1 MADLTITNA
10 DWLGPDGRFHQG
22 TLVVRD
28 GLLRL
33 GEAPDPEAPTLDAQ
47 GLRVLPGAIDA
58 HTHLREP
65 GQEHKEGIERGTRA
79 ALAGGVTTVLDMP
92 NNLPPIDSEGMLE
105 RKRAL
110 FREKSKVNWGL
121 HVQAPFAGTALQTAS
136 AKVYLAKSSSVP
148 AVRAEQL
155 AGILRTHP
163 RVTVHAEDESRFLPA
178 SSFLDQR
185 SHHLQRPREAV
196 ASALEALETAY
207 GKTPPHLRPRVVLCH
222 MSTQLEVEFLE
233 HCKALRWDF
242 WGETCPHYWRLT
254 AEDYV
259 REGPR
264 LKVNPPLR
272 SETDRQ
278 AILDAI
284 ACGTIDFIS
293 TDHAP
298 HTLDEKSDEASAPS
312 GIPSIEWYM
321 PLVLQLVEEG
331 HIGWDRFAELTSRNA
346 ARCYGIRGRGAIT
359 EGMAADLV
367 LVRKGERPGPK
378 AKPITGA
385 GYDPYPGERFEFDVE
400 ATVVNGLLQP
410 RGQEVRFE

>member
-1 MADLTITNA
+1 MADLTVVNA
-10 DWLGPDGRFHQG
+10 NWLGPDGRFHQG
-22 TLVVRD
+22 DLVVRD

-33 GEAPDPEAPTLDAQ
+33 GEAPDPDAPTLDAQ

-92 NNLPPIDSEGMLE
+92 NNLPPVDSEGALE

-110 FREKSKVNWGL
+110 FREKSRVNWGL
-121 HVQAPFAGTALQTAS
+121 HVQAPFAGGARQAAS
-136 AKVYLAKSSSVP
+136 AKVYLAKSSTLP
-148 AVRAEQL
+148 AVRVEEL
-155 AGILRTHP
+155 AAIFRAHR
-163 RVTVHAEDESRFLPA
+163 RVSVHAEDETKFLPA
-178 SSFLDQR
+178 SDFLDRR

-196 ASALEALETAY
+196 ASALDAVEQALGSLAAQQ
-207 GKTPPHLRPRVVLCH
+207 RPRVVLCH
-222 MSTQLEVEFLE
+222 MSTQEEVAWLER
-233 HCKALRWDF
+233 CKAMGWDV

-254 AEDYV
+254 KRDYV

-272 SETDRQ
+272 PERDRQ
-278 AILDAI
+278 AILDGL

-298 HTLDEKSDEASAPS
+298 HTLAEKEDEAGAPS
-312 GIPSIEWYM
+312 GIPSIEWYL
-321 PLVLQLVEEG
+321 PLALELVEEG
-331 HIGWDRFAELTSRNA
+331 HLDWARFADLTGRNA
-346 ARCYGIRGRGAIT
+346 ARCYGIRGRGAIA

-367 LVRKGERPGPK
+367 LVRKGEREGPK
-378 AKPITGA
+378 RRPITGA
-385 GYDPYPGERFEFDVE
+385 GYDPYPGTRFEFEVE
-400 ATVVNGLLQP
+400 ATVVNGMLQP
-410 RGQEVRFE
+410 RGQEVQFE